1 MPEEKQ
7 KSKVHYGKGRT
18 PGHFC
23 VLPQR
28 AVIDIRF
35 KKHPSIFRVLAAL
48 GNYTSR
54 QGVCWP
60 NQITIARDLHITQST
75 ISKHIKK
82 LMEWDYVR
90 YAKKHPGLRGNKY
103 FMVFDPKVSEDDAIA
118 TATVTDRSFEEKP
131 EIKIHPKNKK
141 DEKPNQRGKKEY
153 SSKGITDRKKY
164 APSEYVDIHSERL
177 HNNIGNSSH
186 IYLKAVEI
194 LNKFIKL
201 TEEIFGQHK
210 QYDMKQVKVV
220 EDWINQGL
228 HPPTAIAKIKQ
239 IIEWRRDNNK
249 DAPATIYFFK
259 DALNKVNRPRNKEE
273 KVKGILKKI
282 TRKLKMRY

>member
-1 MPEEKQ
+1 MPEEKK
-7 KSKVHYGKGRT
+7 KSKVHYGKGKT

-103 FMVFDPKVSEDDAIA
+103 FMVFDPKISEDDAIA

-131 EIKIHPKNKK
+131 EVKVHPKSKE

-153 SSKGITDRKKY
+153 SSKGITDRKKD
-164 APSEYVDIHSERL
+164 APSAYVDIHSEGLR
-177 HNNIGNSSH
+177 NNIGNSSN
-186 IYLKAVEI
+186 IYLKAIEI
-194 LNKFIKL
+194 LNTFIKL

-239 IIEWRRDNNK
+239 IIEWRRDNHK

-259 DALNKVNRPRNKEE
+259 DAINKVNRPRNKEE
-273 KVKGILKKI
+273 QVKGILKKI